1 MSTSLSPQDE
11 RRMRIH
17 RRTPSPS
24 LRLISSTALICK
36 KKRKLFHTNF
46 ITSPLAVHPS
56 KPLFVHRNLGI
67 LSEPLAWVSR
77 WGVSWWV
84 WKGFQRRG
92 AAISSKHGLHVQG
105 LSWPWSQVGHMQQPN
120 SHPSYPNGKPCPL
133 WGASGGHFCCLLLL
147 VFLRASWLP
156 ERCSIKLLK
165 WGSNLDHLGFHL
177 Q

>member
-1 MSTSLSPQDE
+1 MSTSLSAQDE
-11 RRMRIH
+11 RRMEIH
-17 RRTPSPS
+17 RPTPSPT
-24 LRLISSTALICK
+24 LCLISSTALICK

-77 WGVSWWV
+77 RGASRWV

-92 AAISSKHGLHVQG
+92 AAISSKHALHVQG
-105 LSWPWSQVGHMQQPN
+105 LSWPRSQVGHMQQPN
-120 SHPSYPNGKPCPL
+120 SHPSYPNDKRCPL
-133 WGASGGHFCCLLLL
+133 LGTREKWQEPVFRFLLKSP
-147 VFLRASWLP
+147 SWP
-156 ERCSIKLLK
+156 TERCRIKLWK